1 VLDNAKQLD
10 RSKPRPGG
18 GPLALIVI
26 SCALLSLLLSTR
38 ASSTASNPQQRRRP
52 QQTRPRR
59 TNPSTARGA
68 LRNYSRF
75 KHEDHRQPVA
85 KLDCADC
92 HTIPSPFEPD
102 KVAAATKPGA
112 DGYPYHDSCVR
123 CHRQQ
128 FFKGAAPAICT
139 ICHTR
144 SSPRLTATARNMQ
157 HFPKQGE
164 QQVAREFPGYFPH
177 SLHQSVIARDE
188 RKPVPAF
195 PPPPAHNN
203 DGWSITRVSFNRVI
217 DTPAKALDNCATC
230 HLTDQRAPAAIAV
243 GSAEAAFKPE
253 AKGTFKTVPTGHA
266 SCFNCHWQ
274 SQKPLKDDCAGCH
287 LSQAE
292 YTKRKR
298 AASPD
303 AALPGVLSPRA
314 VQWFKAWPIDWPKR
328 LSIKFR
334 HETPNHDIGCTTCH
348 INLTQM
354 ETLNIPKADVPIAT
368 CAPCH
373 ISASPVLRR
382 EGGGGNLTIFSEMT
396 EEAKDKDNKTN
407 TCVGCHTNTIGRE
420 RPPCSH
426 YLVLGQQ
433 CEQ

>member
-1 VLDNAKQLD
+1 VENAKQSDCLK
-10 RSKPRPGG
+10 RAPGG
-18 GPLALIVI
+18 GPLALIILI
-26 SCALLSLLLSTR
+26 SCALLSIPFLFART
-38 ASSTASNPQQRRRP
+38 SSTASNPQQGRNRRQPTRTGRQQRP
-52 QQTRPRR
+52 TATRG
-59 TNPSTARGA
+59 TA
-68 LRNYSRF
+68 RNYSHF

-85 KLDCADC
+85 KLACADC

-102 KVAAATKPGA
+102 KVAAATRPGI

-128 FFKGAAPAICT
+128 FFKGASPAICT
-139 ICHTR
+139 VCHTR
-144 SSPRLTATARNMQ
+144 ASPRLTARDMQ
-157 HFPKQGE
+157 HFPKEEERQI
-164 QQVAREFPGYFPH
+164 AREFPGYFPH
-177 SLHQSVIARDE
+177 ALHQSVIARDDQTH
-188 RKPVPAF
+188 PATRSADAWNF
-195 PPPPAHNN
+195 ARASFKTA
-203 DGWSITRVSFNRVI
+203 DDASI
-217 DTPAKALDNCATC
+217 KALDNCAAC
-230 HLTDQRAPAAIAV
+230 HLTDERAPVAIAV
-243 GSAEAAFKPE
+243 GGAEATFKPE

-287 LSQAE
+287 LPQSE
-292 YTKRKR
+292 YVSKKR
-298 AASPD
+298 AASTAVP
-303 AALPGVLSPRA
+303 LPGVLSPNA
-314 VQWFKAWPIDWPKR
+314 VEWFKAWPTGWPKR

-348 INLTQM
+348 INLTRM

-382 EGGGGNLTIFSEMT
+382 EGGGNLTIFSEMS
-396 EEAKDKDNKTN
+396 EEEKDKKKN
-407 TCVGCHTNTIGRE
+407 TCIGCHTSAIGRE